1 MVTKNKK
8 TLDSS
13 KKGEYSY
20 IERIYNNMVH
30 LWRILKAN
38 HPGLAINRV

>member
-13 KKGEYSY
+13 KNDVYSY
-20 IERIYNNMVH
+20 IERIYKNGID
-30 LWRILKAN
+30 L
-38 HPGLAINRV
+38 